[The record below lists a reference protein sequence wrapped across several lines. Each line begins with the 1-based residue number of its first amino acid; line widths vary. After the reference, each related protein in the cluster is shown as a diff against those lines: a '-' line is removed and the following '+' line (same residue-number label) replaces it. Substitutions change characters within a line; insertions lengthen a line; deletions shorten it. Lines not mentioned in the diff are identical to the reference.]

1 MSINTF
7 ISINNLDT
15 KDAFNILKRIN
26 RIQPDFYNLDRQT
39 VNMGLLK
46 PPENM
51 LVLLQLKYSLLT
63 TINTIQ
69 FILLLFQYYEK
80 ESETLLEFQD
90 IENDLLSI
98 YENPKSYSKMTLGEI
113 EEFIEAK
120 IIDFTKQ
127 ETSYTK
133 IRNLLLLALLSQYPL
148 KLNDL
153 VNIKYISYEGACF
166 EEVFPSQLGIV
177 KRDCE
182 FYLVK
187 NGKTII
193 EQNVNKIEYTP
204 LHRVLMLYLS
214 RFSRGTTLLSGIGG
228 CKLTK
233 SNISNGLVNFTRS
246 ELGYA
251 LSIHDVRNLHNSTF

>member
-1 MSINTF
+1 
-7 ISINNLDT
+7 
-15 KDAFNILKRIN
+15 
-26 RIQPDFYNLDRQT
+26 
-39 VNMGLLK
+39 
-46 PPENM
+46 
-51 LVLLQLKYSLLT
+51 
-63 TINTIQ
+63 
-69 FILLLFQYYEK
+69 
-80 ESETLLEFQD
+80 
-90 IENDLLSI
+90 LLSI

-133 IRNLLLLALLSQYPL
+133 TRNLLLLALLSQYPL

-166 EEVFPSQLGIV
+166 EEVFPNQLGIV

-193 EQNVNKIEYTP
+193 EQKVNKIEYTP

-251 LSIHDVRNLHNSTF
+251 LSIHDVRNLHNSTS

>member
-26 RIQPDFYNLDRQT
+26 RVMPEFYNLVDQS
-39 VNMGLLK
+39 VNMNLLGDTN
-46 PPENM
+46 NM
-51 LVLLQLKYSLLT
+51 LVLLNSKYSLLT

-69 FILLLFQYYEK
+69 FIISLYNYYEPNCP
-80 ESETLLEFQD
+80 ELLEYQD

-133 IRNLLLLALLSQYPL
+133 TRNLLLLALLSQYPL
-148 KLNDL
+148 KLNEL
-153 VNIKYISYEGACF
+153 VNIKYISYEGAEF

-177 KRDCE
+177 KRDSE
-182 FYLVK
+182 FYLVR

-193 EQNVNKIEYTP
+193 EQKVDKIEYTP

-251 LSIHDVRNLHNSTF
+251 LSIHDVRNLHNSTS